1 MGRCQ
6 ATKRHT
12 AKEAICMKTT
22 FVTICTALVCL
33 ALAIPM
39 AVPQTTAPRYTN
51 HLIHEKSPYLLLHAH
66 NPVDWYPWGEEAF
79 RKARTENK
87 PIFLS
92 VGYYT
97 CHWCHV
103 MERES
108 YSNPAI
114 ADLLNKSFVAVK
126 VDREERPDIDAV
138 YLRFVEA
145 TTGSGG
151 WPMNVFL
158 TPDLKPFFGGT
169 YFPPVDRGGMPGLM
183 TVLPRVAGLWK
194 DDRAKL
200 IQSSDQITAKLSES
214 GSDAAS
220 SLQPVVLEQ
229 TFQRMQRSFDPEHG
243 GFGSAPKFPRPVA
256 LEFLMRYGNDQG
268 SPEALAMTG
277 TTLKAMAAGGMHDQ
291 LGGGFHRYSTDALWR
306 VPHFE
311 KMLYDQAQL
320 AMAYLHAYQISGDPA
335 FAATARDTL
344 DFVLRDMRS
353 PEGGFY
359 SALDADSPLPGNHA
373 QSVEG
378 AYYLWS
384 SSEIGN
390 VVHDASAANLFDWI
404 YGVQPNGNIPAQQ
417 DAAGDL
423 KGLNVLYVAHS
434 VDEAAIHF
442 HLSVDAVRNSLAES
456 RAALLAVRSH
466 RPPPP
471 VDSKIITVW
480 NGMMISALAVG
491 SQVLHEPRYLHA
503 AESAAKLVR
512 TRLYNP
518 KTGRLKRRYREGSA
532 EIDGFLSDY
541 AGMTAGLLDLFEASA
556 NNDDLTWAMRLQK
569 EQTTLFTDKVSGA
582 YITTETLAASSPA
595 QGGLLW
601 KDHEAYDGAEPSANS
616 VAAMNLVRL
625 WQMTEEDHLRECAL
639 SVVNA
644 FGVQLRSS
652 PESMPA
658 MMSAYEALSAQRRQ
672 VAIAGRPGTPGTEA
686 MTAVF
691 WRDYLPNAIL
701 IHAVGGPAQQQLSRT
716 LPLVATL
723 RAQNGNATAYI
734 CKNYTCNAPTTDPA
748 IMQKLL
754 LAQEVYR

>member
-1 MGRCQ
+1 
-6 ATKRHT
+6 
-12 AKEAICMKTT
+12 MKTT
-22 FVTICTALVCL
+22 FVRLCTALICL

-39 AVPQTTAPRYTN
+39 AMSQTSAPRYTN

-79 RKARTENK
+79 RKARAENK

-169 YFPPVDRGGMPGLM
+169 YFPPVDRGEMPGLM
-183 TVLPRVAGLWK
+183 TVLPRIAERWK

-200 IQSSDQITAKLSES
+200 IKSSDQITAQLSAS

-229 TFQRMQRSFDPEHG
+229 TFQRMQRSFDAQHG
-243 GFGSAPKFPRPVA
+243 GFDGAPKFPRPVA
-256 LEFLMRYGNDQG
+256 LEFLMRYGKDQD
-268 SPEALAMTG
+268 SPEALTMTG
-277 TTLKAMAAGGMHDQ
+277 TTLKAMAAGGLHDQ

-353 PEGGFY
+353 PDGGFY
-359 SALDADSPLPGNHA
+359 SALDADSPLPGDPAHN
-373 QSVEG
+373 VEG

-390 VVHDASAANLFDWI
+390 VVHDTSAANLFDWT

-417 DAAGDL
+417 DVAGDL
-423 KGLNVLYVAHS
+423 KGLNVLYIAHS
-434 VDEAAIHF
+434 VDEAASHF
-442 HLSVDAVRNSLAES
+442 HISADAVRSSLAQS

-491 SQVLHEPRYLHA
+491 SQVLNEPRYLQA
-503 AESAAKLVR
+503 AESAAKLIR
-512 TRLYNP
+512 TKLYNSN
-518 KTGRLKRRYREGSA
+518 TGRLKRRYREGSA
-532 EIDGFLSDY
+532 EIDGFLNDY
-541 AGMTAGLLDLFEASA
+541 AGLTAGLLDLFEASA

-569 EQTTLFTDKVSGA
+569 EQNALFTDRVSGA
-582 YITTETLAASSPA
+582 YITTETSAASSPA

-625 WQMTEEDHLRECAL
+625 WQMTEDDHLRERAL

-658 MMSAYEALSAQRRQ
+658 MISAYEALKAQRRQ
-672 VAIAGRPGTPGTEA
+672 VAIAGTLGTPGTEA

-691 WRDYLPNAIL
+691 WRSYLPNAIL
-701 IHAVGGPAQQQLSRT
+701 IHAIGGLAQQQLSRT

-723 RAQNGNATAYI
+723 REQNGNATAYI
-734 CKNYTCNAPTTDPA
+734 CRNYTCNAPTSNPA
-748 IMQKLL
+748 TMQRLL
-754 LAQEVYR
+754 LTP

>member
-1 MGRCQ
+1 
-6 ATKRHT
+6 
-12 AKEAICMKTT
+12 MKTT
-22 FVTICTALVCL
+22 FVRLCTALICL

-39 AVPQTTAPRYTN
+39 AMSQTSAPRYTN

-79 RKARTENK
+79 RKARAENK

-169 YFPPVDRGGMPGLM
+169 YFPPVDRGEMPGLM
-183 TVLPRVAGLWK
+183 TVLPRIAERWK

-200 IQSSDQITAKLSES
+200 IKSSDQITAQLSAS

-229 TFQRMQRSFDPEHG
+229 TFQRMQRSFDAQHG
-243 GFGSAPKFPRPVA
+243 GFDGAPKFPRPVA
-256 LEFLMRYGNDQG
+256 LEFLMRYGKDQD
-268 SPEALAMTG
+268 SPEALTMTG
-277 TTLKAMAAGGMHDQ
+277 TTLKAMAAGGLHDQ

-353 PEGGFY
+353 PDGGFY
-359 SALDADSPLPGNHA
+359 SALDADSPLPGDPAHN
-373 QSVEG
+373 VEG

-390 VVHDASAANLFDWI
+390 VVHDTSAANLFDWT

-417 DAAGDL
+417 DVAGDL
-423 KGLNVLYVAHS
+423 KGLNVLYIAHS
-434 VDEAAIHF
+434 VDEAASHF
-442 HLSVDAVRNSLAES
+442 HISADAVRSSLAQS

-491 SQVLHEPRYLHA
+491 SQVLNEPRYLQA
-503 AESAAKLVR
+503 AESAAKLIR
-512 TRLYNP
+512 TKLYNSN
-518 KTGRLKRRYREGSA
+518 TGRLKRRYREGSA
-532 EIDGFLSDY
+532 EIDGFLNDY
-541 AGMTAGLLDLFEASA
+541 AGLTAGLLDLFEASA

-569 EQTTLFTDKVSGA
+569 EQNALFTDRVSGA
-582 YITTETLAASSPA
+582 YITTETSAASSPA
-595 QGGLLW
+595 QGGCCGRITRLTTARNPLPT
-601 KDHEAYDGAEPSANS
+601 PS
-616 VAAMNLVRL
+616 
-625 WQMTEEDHLRECAL
+625 
-639 SVVNA
+639 
-644 FGVQLRSS
+644 
-652 PESMPA
+652 PP
-658 MMSAYEALSAQRRQ
+658 
-672 VAIAGRPGTPGTEA
+672 
-686 MTAVF
+686 
-691 WRDYLPNAIL
+691 
-701 IHAVGGPAQQQLSRT
+701 
-716 LPLVATL
+716 
-723 RAQNGNATAYI
+723 
-734 CKNYTCNAPTTDPA
+734 
-748 IMQKLL
+748 
-754 LAQEVYR
+754 

>member
-1 MGRCQ
+1 
-6 ATKRHT
+6 
-12 AKEAICMKTT
+12 MKTT
-22 FVTICTALVCL
+22 FVTLCNAIRYLCL
-33 ALAIPM
+33 ALPLCLTLPA
-39 AVPQTTAPRYTN
+39 ATAQTATPLYTN

-79 RKARTENK
+79 RKARAENK

-114 ADLLNKSFVAVK
+114 ADLLNRSFVAVK

-169 YFPPVDRGGMPGLM
+169 YFPPVDRGDMTGLM
-183 TVLPRVAGLWK
+183 TLLPRIASLWK

-200 IQSSDQITAKLSES
+200 IRSSDQITAQLSAQSSAQSNAS
-214 GSDAAS
+214 GGDAAS
-220 SLQPVVLEQ
+220 SLQPAVLAQ
-229 TFQRMQRSFDPEHG
+229 TFQQMQRNFDPEHG
-243 GFGSAPKFPRPVA
+243 GFGSAPKFPRPVT
-256 LEFLMRYGNDQG
+256 LEFLMRYGTDHD

-320 AMAYLHAYQISGDPA
+320 AMTYLHAYQISGDPA
-335 FAATARDTL
+335 FAETARDTL
-344 DFVLRDMRS
+344 DCVLRDMRS
-353 PEGGFY
+353 PDGGFY
-359 SALDADSPLPGNHA
+359 SALDADSPLPGNPT

-384 SSEIGN
+384 SNQIGTLL
-390 VVHDASAANLFDWI
+390 HDPSAASLFDWM
-404 YGVQPNGNIPAQQ
+404 YGVQANGNIPAQQ

-423 KGLNVLYVAHS
+423 KGLNVLYLAHS
-434 VDEAAIHF
+434 VDEAAAHF
-442 HLSVDAVRNSLAES
+442 HLSADAVRSSLAQS
-456 RAALLAVRSH
+456 RAALLAVRFH

-491 SQVLHEPRYLHA
+491 SQVLHEPRYLEA
-503 AESAAKLVR
+503 AESAAKLVK
-512 TRLYNP
+512 TKLYNAN
-518 KTGRLKRRYREGSA
+518 TGRLKRRYRDGSA

-556 NNDDLTWAMRLQK
+556 NNDDLTLAMRLEK

-582 YITTETLAASSPA
+582 YNTTETLGASSPA
-595 QGGLLW
+595 QRGLLW

-625 WQMTEEDHLRECAL
+625 WQMTEDDHLRERAL

-644 FGVQLRSS
+644 FGVQLKSS

-658 MMSAYEALSAQRRQ
+658 MISAYEALTAQRRQ
-672 VAIAGRPGTPGTEA
+672 VALAGVLGTQGLDA
-686 MTAVF
+686 MTAIF

-723 RAQNGNATAYI
+723 RQKNGEATAYI

-748 IMQKLL
+748 MMQSLL
-754 LAQEVYR
+754 TNRRIP